1 MKGSS
6 RSFYIIAVF
15 YLPPSLSHASAPLQL
30 VTSLIPCSPLVSMNN
45 TYASRQGVVFTDFV
59 LKAKYSAAG
68 EQVNTCLSKRQTCSF
83 LQVDAVATVLHTE
96 KYKWKYHILRFFG
109 SKLLQRKN
117 TSVTVRAPAFPLGAA
132 LFLLFLA
139 FRVSIVQRKG
149 DATLHFICGG
159 ACSIAIWS

>member
-68 EQVNTCLSKRQTCSF
+68 EQVNTCLSILVVIR
-83 LQVDAVATVLHTE
+83 AVPSNMNTQNKKDFDGICYTWQLVIIWTLDIA
-96 KYKWKYHILRFFG
+96 
-109 SKLLQRKN
+109 SK
-117 TSVTVRAPAFPLGAA
+117 G
-132 LFLLFLA
+132 
-139 FRVSIVQRKG
+139 
-149 DATLHFICGG
+149 TL
-159 ACSIAIWS
+159 